1 MATKYT
7 KSIQSDFPN
16 HAVSTDRL
24 TQEIRESAIVTAL
37 DYINTDGDDCDIW
50 FKADLSSGD
59 VIILAG
65 VVAAHSGT
73 PLPSNAPVLITTA
86 SVGPDGCPIFQMD
99 APQETDKRPV
109 MVNSPGREGSYTWIT
124 SRGDDLTPTP
134 HSSGRGEGTM
144 SLLSF
149 TGPDTAEVEIPFMEA
164 MQLLGGSVY
173 WRPIG
178 SWDFEDTWNLLIRLP
193 ATVAVPNGTN
203 TGNCNLVPTG
213 LGFNIIVPAAGD
225 GAYDVDLETVVP
237 VPDGYST
244 STQTGSGYWNV
255 DRFWSETIT
264 PNGEA
269 HGEFNLYDLALE
281 FYFCKNVSCGN
292 PEGTWKLDS
301 YKAEWISSRW
311 VTIFKATRVTTGA
324 GKIGGFFHVYRPGA
338 T

>member
-1 MATKYT
+1 
-7 KSIQSDFPN
+7 
-16 HAVSTDRL
+16 
-24 TQEIRESAIVTAL
+24 
-37 DYINTDGDDCDIW
+37 
-50 FKADLSSGD
+50 
-59 VIILAG
+59 
-65 VVAAHSGT
+65 
-73 PLPSNAPVLITTA
+73 
-86 SVGPDGCPIFQMD
+86 
-99 APQETDKRPV
+99 
-109 MVNSPGREGSYTWIT
+109 
-124 SRGDDLTPTP
+124 
-134 HSSGRGEGTM
+134 M

-173 WRPIG
+173 WRPVG

-203 TGNCNLVPTG
+203 TGNCNLVDTG
-213 LGFNIIVPAAGD
+213 MGFNIIVPAAGD

-237 VPDGYST
+237 VPDGYSPA
-244 STQTGSGYWNV
+244 TQTGSGYWDV
-255 DRFWSETIT
+255 DRFWSETMT

>member
-1 MATKYT
+1 
-7 KSIQSDFPN
+7 
-16 HAVSTDRL
+16 
-24 TQEIRESAIVTAL
+24 
-37 DYINTDGDDCDIW
+37 
-50 FKADLSSGD
+50 
-59 VIILAG
+59 
-65 VVAAHSGT
+65 
-73 PLPSNAPVLITTA
+73 
-86 SVGPDGCPIFQMD
+86 
-99 APQETDKRPV
+99 
-109 MVNSPGREGSYTWIT
+109 
-124 SRGDDLTPTP
+124 
-134 HSSGRGEGTM
+134 M

-237 VPDGYST
+237 VPDGYSPA
-244 STQTGSGYWNV
+244 TQTGSGYWNV
-255 DRFWSETIT
+255 DRFWSETMT